1 VGTTQPG
8 LLPEGEP
15 EEREKRTMTAARGKG
30 ADGGH
35 VARAQQTDTPRTADR
50 SRISG
55 RPRAS
60 GRSESAGRSGSARRS
75 GGADHLSAMERITV
89 ALIPK
94 VVEALQRLQ
103 NRTNLS
109 KTDLVNRALTL
120 YEFFDAQLDADRDIL
135 IRDNVTQ
142 EIQSVMLL

>member
-1 VGTTQPG
+1 
-8 LLPEGEP
+8 
-15 EEREKRTMTAARGKG
+15 MTAATDTG

-35 VARAQQTDTPRTADR
+35 VARAQHTDPLRTADR
-50 SRISG
+50 SRASG

-60 GRSESAGRSGSARRS
+60 GSSGSASRPEGTS
-75 GGADHLSAMERITV
+75 HPPAAERITV

-94 VVEALQRLQ
+94 VAGILRRLQ
-103 NRTNLS
+103 DRKNLS
-109 KTDLVNRALTL
+109 KTDIVNRAVTL
-120 YEFFDAQLDADRDIL
+120 YDFIDAQLDAGRDIL

>member
-1 VGTTQPG
+1 
-8 LLPEGEP
+8 
-15 EEREKRTMTAARGKG
+15 MTAAHGKS
-30 ADGGH
+30 ANGGH
-35 VARAQQTDTPRTADR
+35 VGLAQHTDPLRTADR
-50 SRISG
+50 SRASG

-60 GRSESAGRSGSARRS
+60 GRSESARRPRSGSRPEGTGHPPDA
-75 GGADHLSAMERITV
+75 ERISV

-94 VVEALQRLQ
+94 VIEALQRLQ

-120 YEFFDAQLDADRDIL
+120 YEFFEAQLDADRDIL

-142 EIQSVMLL
+142 EVQSVMLL

>member
-1 VGTTQPG
+1 
-8 LLPEGEP
+8 
-15 EEREKRTMTAARGKG
+15 MTAARGKG

-35 VARAQQTDTPRTADR
+35 VTRAQHTDPLRTADR

-55 RPRAS
+55 RPRDS
-60 GRSESAGRSGSARRS
+60 GRPESAGRSGSARRS
-75 GGADHLSAMERITV
+75 AGADHLSGMERITV

-142 EIQSVMLL
+142 EIRSVMLL

>member
-1 VGTTQPG
+1 
-8 LLPEGEP
+8 
-15 EEREKRTMTAARGKG
+15 MTAATGKG

-35 VARAQQTDTPRTADR
+35 VARAQHTDPVRAADR
-50 SRISG
+50 SRNSG

-60 GRSESAGRSGSARRS
+60 GRPESVGRSGAAGRSE
-75 GGADHLSAMERITV
+75 GADHLSGMERITV

-135 IRDNVTQ
+135 IRDNGTQ
-142 EIQSVMLL
+142 EVQSVMLL